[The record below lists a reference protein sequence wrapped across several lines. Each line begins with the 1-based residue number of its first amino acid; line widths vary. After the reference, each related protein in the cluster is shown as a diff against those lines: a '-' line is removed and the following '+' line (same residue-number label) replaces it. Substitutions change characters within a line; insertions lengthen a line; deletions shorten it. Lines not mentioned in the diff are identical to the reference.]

1 MRFKRPGAE
10 EGNGGNAFEE
20 NECDE
25 VEMDDVGDFKP
36 GDSLNGRLDNDQD
49 EEDLEVGT
57 PNDRYFES
65 MNADDGSNNNNK
77 SGDDVDDDDVVDND
91 IGDDDD
97 EAKEGANDNRV
108 HDQNDDSSSSNRNE
122 QKEQQTG
129 GERHQIGNW

>member
-65 MNADDGSNNNNK
+65 MNADDGSNNNK